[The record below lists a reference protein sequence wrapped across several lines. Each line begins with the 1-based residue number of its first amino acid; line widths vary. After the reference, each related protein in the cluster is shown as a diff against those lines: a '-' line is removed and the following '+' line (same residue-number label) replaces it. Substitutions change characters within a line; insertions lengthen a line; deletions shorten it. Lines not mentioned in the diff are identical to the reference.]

1 MGYILIA
8 GGTGLIGTRLCEL
21 LQEKGYETALLSR
34 QKASGKTKTFAWD
47 PERGTIDPE
56 ALRNASAVINLAG
69 AGIADTWWTPA
80 RKRVLIQSRTQP
92 TALLGKM
99 LQSTPNQVET
109 YISASGIGIY
119 GDTGDTWLDE
129 NAPSGNDFLAE
140 CTRIWETAFGEVE
153 QLPLRTAAIRIGIV
167 LSPEGGA
174 MAKILLPFRF
184 RIGAYFGKGRQWYSW
199 IHIDDLC
206 RLFIHAL
213 ENPAIRGK
221 YNAVAPQPVT
231 NKEFTKTIGKVL
243 GGLHLIASVPSFL
256 LRSGMGEMAD
266 AVLNSNRVSSKKI
279 EASGFAFRFPEL
291 EPALRD
297 LLL

>member
-34 QKASGKTKTFAWD
+34 QKAGGKTKTFVWD

-119 GDTGDTWLDE
+119 GDTGDTLLDE

-184 RIGAYFGKGRQWYSW
+184 RIGAYFRKGKAMVFLDPYRRPLPPVYPCPRKSGDPWEIQRRSASTRHQQRVYKNDRKSVGRPAP
-199 IHIDDLC
+199 H
-206 RLFIHAL
+206 RLRAL
-213 ENPAIRGK
+213 
-221 YNAVAPQPVT
+221 
-231 NKEFTKTIGKVL
+231 F
-243 GGLHLIASVPSFL
+243 
-256 LRSGMGEMAD
+256 
-266 AVLNSNRVSSKKI
+266 
-279 EASGFAFRFPEL
+279 FA
-291 EPALRD
+291 
-297 LLL
+297 

>member
-34 QKASGKTKTFAWD
+34 QKAGGKTKTFVWD

-119 GDTGDTWLDE
+119 GDTGDTLLDE

-266 AVLNSNRVSSKKI
+266 AVLNSNRVSSKKV

>member
-21 LQEKGYETALLSR
+21 LEEKGYETALLSR
-34 QKASGKTKTFAWD
+34 QNAGGKKKTFAWD
-47 PERGTIDPE
+47 LSKGVLDPE
-56 ALRNASAVINLAG
+56 AIRNASAVINLAG

-80 RKRVLIQSRTQP
+80 RKRVLIQSRTQS

-99 LQSTPNQVET
+99 LQSAPNRVET
-109 YISASGIGIY
+109 YLSASGIGIY
-119 GDTGDTWLDE
+119 GNTGDTWVDE
-129 NAPSGNDFLAE
+129 NAASGNDFLAE
-140 CTRIWETAFGEVE
+140 CTRAWETAFGELE
-153 QLPLRTAAIRIGIV
+153 RPALRTAAIRIGVV
-167 LSPEGGA
+167 LSPKGGA
-174 MAKILLPFRF
+174 LAKILLPFRF
-184 RIGAYFGKGRQWYSW
+184 RVGAWFGKGSQWYSW

-213 ENPAIRGK
+213 ENPAIHGK

-243 GGLHLIASVPSFL
+243 GGPHLIVPVPSFL
-256 LRSGMGEMAD
+256 LRAGMGEMAD
-266 AVLNSNRVSSKKI
+266 AVLNSNRVSCKKI
-279 EASGFAFRFPEL
+279 EASGFSFRFPEL